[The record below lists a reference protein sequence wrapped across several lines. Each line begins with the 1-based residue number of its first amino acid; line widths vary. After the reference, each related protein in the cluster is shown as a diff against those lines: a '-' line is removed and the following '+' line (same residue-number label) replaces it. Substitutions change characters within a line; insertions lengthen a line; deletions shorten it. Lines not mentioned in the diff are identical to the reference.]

1 MSQSGGLSS
10 SGQRCSD
17 RSHASRLMTVLRSV
31 GPPLLFGLRLWVAVC
46 LALYIAFWL
55 QLDNAY
61 WAGTSAAV
69 VSQPT
74 VGASLRK
81 GWFRLIGTVVGAVAI
96 VVLTA
101 CFPQDRVAFL
111 VGLALWGAACA
122 LAATLLH
129 NFAAVGAALAG
140 ITAAVIAS
148 DQLGAAGGAN
158 GQAFMLAITRVSEI
172 SIGIVCAGVVLAG
185 TDLGGAPRRLA
196 TQLAAI
202 ATEIMERFTDTLSGA
217 GLGPSDTRAVRRELT
232 RRVIALD
239 PVIDETIGESSRLR
253 YHSPVLKRAVD
264 GLIAALAGWRTVADH
279 IELIP
284 ADQARAEAL
293 VVLRGLPPE
302 PRPAPA
308 QGEPSH
314 WITSPVHVEQVYD
327 AAAKALTS
335 QKAGTPSLR
344 LLADHTAEFLAGMSQ
359 VLDGLA
365 LLGDDPDRSP
375 RRGRGG
381 VRLRVPDWLPCL
393 VNAGRAFVTIGIITL
408 FWIFTAW
415 PNGSGAM
422 TFAAIGVVLLGT
434 RGDQAYT
441 AALIFAL
448 GAIISAVL
456 AAIVKFAV
464 LPDTITF
471 AGFCC
476 VIGVVLVPVGALMA
490 QPWRTALFIPMSVY
504 FIPLLAPAN
513 QMVYDTQQFYNASY
527 AILAGLG
534 SAALAFRLLPP
545 LAPEYRTRR
554 LLALTLRDLRRL
566 AISPTFP
573 ATEEWRGRGYN
584 RIAALPEQAEP
595 LQRAQTVAALMVGSE
610 IIKLRL
616 VAPEFALGSVLRTT
630 LEAVAHGNV
639 SSAIAGLT
647 DLDRAF
653 ASASAAGTNAPI
665 ALRARGSILAMSEA
679 LREHAVY
686 FETREFQ

>member
-17 RSHASRLMTVLRSV
+17 RAHASRLVTVLRSV

-101 CFPQDRVAFL
+101 CFPQDRVGFL

-148 DQLGAAGGAN
+148 DQLGAVGGAN
-158 GQAFMLAITRVSEI
+158 GQAFMLAVTRVSEI
-172 SIGIVCAGVVLAG
+172 SIGIVSAGIVLAG

-202 ATEIMERFTDTLSGA
+202 ATEIMERFTATLSCA

-253 YHSPVLKRAVD
+253 YHSPVLKSAVD

-284 ADQARAEAL
+284 AGQARAEAQM
-293 VVLRGLPPE
+293 VLRGLPQE
-302 PRPAPA
+302 PRPAR
-308 QGEPSH
+308 GEPSR
-314 WITSPVHVEQVYD
+314 WITRPVRVEQIYD
-327 AAAKALTS
+327 AAAKALTA
-335 QKAGTPSLR
+335 QEAGTPSLR
-344 LLADHTAEFLAGMSQ
+344 LLTDHTAEFLAGMSR

-375 RRGRGG
+375 HRGRGG

-393 VNAGRAFVTIGIITL
+393 VNAGRAFITIGIIAL

-415 PNGSGAM
+415 PDGATAM

-448 GAIISAVL
+448 GAVIAAVL

-464 LPDTITF
+464 LPDTVTF
-471 AGFCC
+471 AGFCF
-476 VIGVVLVPVGALMA
+476 VIGVVLVPVGAMMA

-504 FIPLLAPAN
+504 FVPLLAPAN
-513 QMVYDTQQFYNASY
+513 QMIYDTQQFYNASY

-554 LLALTLRDLRRL
+554 LLALTLLDLRRL
-566 AISPTFP
+566 AVSAAFP
-573 ATEEWRGRGYN
+573 AADDWRGRVYN
-584 RIAALPEQAEP
+584 RISALPEQAEP
-595 LQRAQTVAALMVGSE
+595 LQRAQNVAALMVGSE
-610 IIKLRL
+610 IIKLRRI
-616 VAPEFALGSVLRTT
+616 APEFVQGSVLRTT
-630 LEAVAHGNV
+630 LEAVAQGNV
-639 SSAIAGLT
+639 PRAIAGLA

-653 ASASAAGTNAPI
+653 ELVSAAATNASI

-679 LREHAVY
+679 LNEHAVY
-686 FETREFQ
+686 FETREFL

>member
-202 ATEIMERFTDTLSGA
+202 ATEIMQRFTDTLSGA

-327 AAAKALTS
+327 AAAKALAF
-335 QKAGTPSLR
+335 QHAGTPSLR

-393 VNAGRAFVTIGIITL
+393 VNAGRAFITIGIITL

-415 PNGSGAM
+415 PNGAGAM

-566 AISPTFP
+566 AVAATFP
-573 ATEEWRGRGYN
+573 AIEDWRGRVYN

-595 LQRAQTVAALMVGSE
+595 LQRAQNVAALMVGSE
-610 IIKLRL
+610 IIRLRRI
-616 VAPEFALGSVLRTT
+616 APGFGLGYVLRTT
-630 LEAVAHGNV
+630 LEAVAQGNV
-639 SSAIAGLT
+639 PRAIAGLA

>member
-1 MSQSGGLSS
+1 
-10 SGQRCSD
+10 
-17 RSHASRLMTVLRSV
+17 
-31 GPPLLFGLRLWVAVC
+31 
-46 LALYIAFWL
+46 
-55 QLDNAY
+55 
-61 WAGTSAAV
+61 
-69 VSQPT
+69 
-74 VGASLRK
+74 
-81 GWFRLIGTVVGAVAI
+81 
-96 VVLTA
+96 
-101 CFPQDRVAFL
+101 
-111 VGLALWGAACA
+111 
-122 LAATLLH
+122 
-129 NFAAVGAALAG
+129 
-140 ITAAVIAS
+140 
-148 DQLGAAGGAN
+148 
-158 GQAFMLAITRVSEI
+158 
-172 SIGIVCAGVVLAG
+172 
-185 TDLGGAPRRLA
+185 
-196 TQLAAI
+196 
-202 ATEIMERFTDTLSGA
+202 
-217 GLGPSDTRAVRRELT
+217 
-232 RRVIALD
+232 
-239 PVIDETIGESSRLR
+239 
-253 YHSPVLKRAVD
+253 
-264 GLIAALAGWRTVADH
+264 
-279 IELIP
+279 
-284 ADQARAEAL
+284 

-327 AAAKALTS
+327 AAAKALAF
-335 QKAGTPSLR
+335 QHAGTPSLR

-415 PNGSGAM
+415 PNGAGAM

-566 AISPTFP
+566 AVAATFP
-573 ATEEWRGRGYN
+573 ATEEWRGRVYN